1 MYSNMIKM
9 LMGFTSQRRQSL
21 LPWDLFCQT
30 KEEKG
35 FAETIEKLFKIKF
48 TQSGCKNIHH
58 DVFMT
63 FHSRY

>member
-35 FAETIEKLFKIKF
+35 FALNIRIADVNVKKGNTHKI
-48 TQSGCKNIHH
+48 T
-58 DVFMT
+58 
-63 FHSRY
+63 